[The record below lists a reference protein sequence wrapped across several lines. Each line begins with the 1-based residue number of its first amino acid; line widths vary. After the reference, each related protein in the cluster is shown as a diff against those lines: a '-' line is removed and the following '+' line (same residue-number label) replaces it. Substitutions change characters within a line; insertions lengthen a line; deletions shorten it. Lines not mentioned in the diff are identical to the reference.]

1 MTFKVKYVLFLNVV
15 LDIFWLFVFN
25 VLLKCLFKC
34 ECSMFQIC
42 YEFNRIVGKN
52 LSISFLQALDQ
63 IAPNMIEIFKKKTGT
78 MGQKLNQIILEAKV
92 SFRSVYF
99 ILFVY
104 LYLILLSFHNTFL
117 YFFTR
122 FNCHHARF
130 TKNKGNTK
138 NPTQLQVYRS

>member
-1 MTFKVKYVLFLNVV
+1 
-15 LDIFWLFVFN
+15 
-25 VLLKCLFKC
+25 
-34 ECSMFQIC
+34 MFQIC

-104 LYLILLSFHNTFL
+104 LFISSCYLYIILSSISLHVLIAIMHALLKIKGTQKTQRSSKSTDPDHIIRIIPL
-117 YFFTR
+117 IM
-122 FNCHHARF
+122 FN
-130 TKNKGNTK
+130 
-138 NPTQLQVYRS
+138 

>member
-1 MTFKVKYVLFLNVV
+1 
-15 LDIFWLFVFN
+15 
-25 VLLKCLFKC
+25 
-34 ECSMFQIC
+34 MFQIC

-104 LYLILLSFHNTFL
+104 LFISSCYLYIILSSISLHVL
-117 YFFTR
+117 IAIM
-122 FNCHHARF
+122 HALL
-130 TKNKGNTK
+130 KIKG
-138 NPTQLQVYRS
+138 TQKTQRSSKSTDPGHIIRISWKS